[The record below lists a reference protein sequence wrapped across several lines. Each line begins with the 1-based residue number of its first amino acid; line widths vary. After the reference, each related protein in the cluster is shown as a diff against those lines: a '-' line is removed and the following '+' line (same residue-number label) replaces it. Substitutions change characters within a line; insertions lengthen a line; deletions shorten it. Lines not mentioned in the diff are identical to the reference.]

1 MQLTLMGS
9 HYCEDTLAAMQ
20 TLAANQVEYEFV
32 DISGQLEGLK
42 RFLNARDGNPLFAQA
57 LGRGIGIPYFRFA
70 DGFETLELER
80 ALEHLGRQRPEV

>member
-9 HYCEDTLAAMQ
+9 HYCPDTLAAMQ
-20 TLAANQVEYEFV
+20 ALREKNVEYEFV

-57 LGRGIGIPYFRFA
+57 LGKGIGIPYFRFA
-70 DGFETLELER
+70 DGFETLELEQ
-80 ALEHLGRQRPEV
+80 ALEHLGR